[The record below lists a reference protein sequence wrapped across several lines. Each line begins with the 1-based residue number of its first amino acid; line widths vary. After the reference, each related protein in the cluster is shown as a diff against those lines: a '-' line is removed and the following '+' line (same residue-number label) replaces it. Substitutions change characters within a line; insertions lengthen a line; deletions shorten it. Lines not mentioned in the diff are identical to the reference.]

1 MDNFVFSPDT
11 KVQELSDRLWNEMDV
26 EVLIQRDMGHL
37 DGMAKEGD
45 ARSLLTVLFCHV
57 PHIMDELQN
66 NPLDLSF

>member
-11 KVQELSDRLWNEMDV
+11 KVHELYDRLWNEMDV

-45 ARSLLTVLFCHV
+45 ALVSVDRSLLSRSSYHG
-57 PHIMDELQN
+57 
-66 NPLDLSF
+66 